1 MSCGRLHA
9 RGRAGFVDYRRGG
22 APAGAGVEAP
32 TASSVRRRTG
42 TGLERR
48 KVAPTGS
55 ESETFSAAGSTRFKR
70 GCERNKKPCPAPPSA
85 PAAGSGRASLQRGSN
100 PAALPAKRYSR
111 SGQDTQLGA
120 GLAALA
126 NSIELKAICHTH
138 SFEAQHLDV
147 AIANGNDVDGGDV
160 RPSTAIS
167 SNGFPQSSPKQ
178 SPSLPPAEESN
189 TALNT
194 SITGQNTLS
203 VAN

>member
-42 TGLERR
+42 TGPERR
-48 KVAPTGS
+48 RVAPTES

-70 GCERNKKPCPAPPSA
+70 GCERNKKPCPVPPPA
-85 PAAGSGRASLQRGSN
+85 AAGSGRASLQRGSN
-100 PAALPAKRYSR
+100 PAAFPAKRYSR

-138 SFEAQHLDV
+138 PFEAQHLDV
-147 AIANGNDVDGGDV
+147 AIANGKDVDGEGV
-160 RPSTAIS
+160 RPSDAIS